1 MSTTNLHFLD
11 ARGRLAL
18 NRPWLTRTI
27 NDGVERVRVLADP
40 GDLDIAVRPD
50 LGVPGETGHAGQ
62 CLAAGQI
69 LLIVDPSNPA
79 LTRNRNGA
87 LQRTVSHEL
96 YLSLRAEGP
105 GYGATLGEALV
116 SEGLALH
123 FEAMAY
129 GDPDVPEGPDLEAI
143 LEPAMR
149 EAVATWDSRVF
160 DREAWFAG
168 PKGRA
173 IGHALGYRIVGQA
186 LRAGRASAVDAAT
199 WPAARFVTDSRPA

>member
-1 MSTTNLHFLD
+1 MATTNLHFLD
-11 ARGRLAL
+11 ARGRLGL

-27 NDGVERVRVLADP
+27 GDAVERVRVLTDP

-50 LGVPGETGHAGQ
+50 TQVPKETGHAGQ

-69 LLIVDPSNPA
+69 LLIVDPVSPM
-79 LTRNRNGA
+79 LTRNHNGA
-87 LQRTVSHEL
+87 LQRTVSREL

-105 GYGATLGEALV
+105 GYGVTLGEGLV

-129 GDPDVPEGPDLEAI
+129 GDPDVPDDPDLQEI
-143 LEPAMR
+143 LDPAMR
-149 EAVATWDSRVF
+149 EAMSMWESRDF
-160 DREAWFAG
+160 NRRAWFAG

-173 IGHALGYRIVGQA
+173 IGHALGYRLV
-186 LRAGRASAVDAAT
+186 GRALETAKASVVDAVA
-199 WPAARFVTDSRPA
+199 WPAERFVPRRTAA

>member
-1 MSTTNLHFLD
+1 MPVTKLHFLD

-27 NDGVERVRVLADP
+27 NDAVERVRILADP

-50 LGVPGETGHAGQ
+50 TRVPSETGHAGH

-69 LLIVDPSNPA
+69 LLIVDPVSPE

-96 YLSLRAEGP
+96 CLSLRAEGP
-105 GYGATLGEALV
+105 GYGTTLGEGLV

-123 FEAMAY
+123 FEALAY
-129 GDPDVPEGPDLEAI
+129 GDPAVPEGSDLEEI
-143 LEPAMR
+143 LKPAMR
-149 EAVATWDSRVF
+149 EAAAMWETRSF
-160 DREAWFAG
+160 SREAWFAG

-173 IGHALGYRIVGQA
+173 IGHALGYRLVGQV
-186 LRAGRASAVDAAT
+186 LRAAQVPVTDAVA
-199 WPAARFVTDSRPA
+199 WPAERFLSKV

>member
-1 MSTTNLHFLD
+1 MATTNLHFLD
-11 ARGRLAL
+11 ARGRLGL

-27 NDGVERVRVLADP
+27 SDAVERVRVLVDP
-40 GDLDIAVRPD
+40 GDLDIAVRP
-50 LGVPGETGHAGQ
+50 GTEVPKETGHVGQ

-69 LLIVDPSNPA
+69 LLIVDPMSPM

-105 GYGATLGEALV
+105 GYGVTLGEGLV

-129 GDPDVPEGPDLEAI
+129 GDPDVPNDPDLQEI
-143 LEPAMR
+143 LDPAMR
-149 EAVATWDSRVF
+149 EAISMWESPDFNRA
-160 DREAWFAG
+160 AWFAG

-173 IGHALGYRIVGQA
+173 IGHALGYRLV
-186 LRAGRASAVDAAT
+186 GRALETAEASPIEAAT
-199 WPAARFVTDSRPA
+199 WPAARFHPGRDAA

>member
-1 MSTTNLHFLD
+1 MPTTKLHFLD
-11 ARGRLAL
+11 ARGRLGQ

-27 NDGVERVRVLADP
+27 NDAVERVRVLADP
-40 GDLDIAVRPD
+40 GDLDIALRPD
-50 LGVPGETGHAGQ
+50 TKVPKETGHAGQ

-69 LLIVDPSNPA
+69 LLIVDPMNLV

-105 GYGATLGEALV
+105 GYGETLGEGLV
-116 SEGLALH
+116 SEGLALS

-129 GDPDVPEGPDLEAI
+129 GDPDVPNGPEFEEI
-143 LEPAMR
+143 LEPATR
-149 EAVATWDSRVF
+149 EAIAMWDARDF
-160 DREAWFAG
+160 NREAWFAG

-173 IGHALGYRIVGQA
+173 IGHALGYRLVGRA
-186 LRAGRASAVDAAT
+186 LKAAEASAVEAAH
-199 WPAARFVTDSRPA
+199 WPAGRFVPRQHT

>member
-1 MSTTNLHFLD
+1 MSTTNFHFLD

-27 NDGVERVRVLADP
+27 NDAVERVRVLADP
-40 GDLDIAVRPD
+40 GDLDVAVCPD
-50 LGVPGETGHAGQ
+50 PEVPGETGHAGQ
-62 CLAAGQI
+62 CLGPGQI
-69 LLIVDPSNPA
+69 LLNVDPSNPA

-96 YLSLRAEGP
+96 YLSMRAEGP
-105 GYGATLGEALV
+105 GYGATLGEGLV

-129 GDPDVPEGPDLEAI
+129 GDPDIPEGPDLEAI
-143 LEPAMR
+143 LTPALR
-149 EAVATWDSRVF
+149 EAVASWDSRVF

-186 LRAGRASAVDAAT
+186 LRTGRASAVDAAN
-199 WPAARFVTDSRPA
+199 WPAERFVPRRHI